1 MRLEIYL
8 LRAFYYFASMII
20 KLSKNILYAGILV
33 AILGQV
39 NFFLSGIANAS
50 SLIYFALNTFFFLTN
65 IVLLNEILRQIKQ
78 NHSFTILFIL
88 LFLAYLLGRAV
99 TFISTD
105 NLALNTSFR
114 WIQMLLYFPVAIIIT
129 IKYFLLKGK
138 LSDLFKIYG
147 AFVLLSL
154 FEGLFLN
161 IAYRFMSVSEIEQIQ
176 WISFGLNFVKTF
188 FLCYIFF
195 ESSKCLDDN
204 IEMSDN
210 DILDNI

>member
-1 MRLEIYL
+1 MRHEIYL
-8 LRAFYYFASMII
+8 LRAFHYFASMII
-20 KLSKNILYAGILV
+20 KLSKNVLYAGILIS
-33 AILGQV
+33 ILGQV
-39 NFFLSGIANAS
+39 NFFLSGIVYVS
-50 SLIYFALNTFFFLTN
+50 SLIYFLLNTFFFLIN

-105 NLALNTSFR
+105 NLALSTSFR

-129 IKYFLLKGK
+129 VKYFLLKGK

-161 IAYRFMSVSEIEQIQ
+161 IAYRFMSVSGIVQIQ
-176 WISFGLNFVKTF
+176 WISYGLNFVKTF
-188 FLCYIFF
+188 FICYIFF

-204 IEMSDN
+204 MEMSDN

>member
-1 MRLEIYL
+1 
-8 LRAFYYFASMII
+8 MII
-20 KLSKNILYAGILV
+20 KLSKNILYAGILI

-39 NFFLSGIANAS
+39 NFFLSGIANVS
-50 SLIYFALNTFFFLTN
+50 SWIYFVLNTFFFLTN

-88 LFLAYLLGRAV
+88 LFLAYLLGIAV

-105 NLALNTSFR
+105 NLALSTSFR

-129 IKYFLLKGK
+129 VKYFLLKGK

-161 IAYRFMSVSEIEQIQ
+161 IAYRFMSVSGIVQIQ
-176 WISFGLNFVKTF
+176 WISYGLNFAKTF

-204 IEMSDN
+204 IEISDN
-210 DILDNI
+210 DILDHI

>member
-1 MRLEIYL
+1 MRHEIYL
-8 LRAFYYFASMII
+8 LRAFHYFASMII
-20 KLSKNILYAGILV
+20 KLSKNVLYAGILIS
-33 AILGQV
+33 ILGQV
-39 NFFLSGIANAS
+39 NFFLSGIVYVS

-105 NLALNTSFR
+105 NLALNTSFS
-114 WIQMLLYFPVAIIIT
+114 WIQMLLYFPIAIIIT

-154 FEGLFLN
+154 FEGLFIN
-161 IAYRFMSVSEIEQIQ
+161 IAYRFMSVSGFEQIQ
-176 WISFGLNFVKTF
+176 WISYGLNFVRTF

-204 IEMSDN
+204 IEISDN